1 VSTKNK
7 SINGLKT
14 TQKEITELKDIVY
27 SGKKSKSIG
36 SICSR
41 FIKKR
46 ERVYEIG
53 SIENKNIALYPWR

>member
-1 VSTKNK
+1 MWVSNN
-7 SINGLKT
+7 IFNG
-14 TQKEITELKDIVY
+14 QDYSKEISELKDIVY

-36 SICSR
+36 SICSK

-53 SIENKNIALYPWR
+53 SIENRI